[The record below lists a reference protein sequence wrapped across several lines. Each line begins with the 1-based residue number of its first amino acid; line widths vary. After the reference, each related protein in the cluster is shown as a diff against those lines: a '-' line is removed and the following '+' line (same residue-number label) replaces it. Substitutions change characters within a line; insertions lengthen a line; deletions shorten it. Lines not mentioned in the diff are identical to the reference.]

1 MDNAIFYILIVAAV
15 VIGYSLGRLTGNK
28 DKNE

>member
-1 MDNAIFYILIVAAV
+1 MDNAIFYILIIAAV
-15 VIGYSLGRLTGNK
+15 VIGYGLGRLTGNK